1 MRTAGS
7 VEGVTGLPLTQSV
20 SWEKLSRTRAAA
32 LTNLEEGGDPDPT
45 CFHMHKNTDLRR
57 WEVED
62 SFPTIGGH
70 AQGQTHPLQRCG
82 WHCVPPTSEF
92 LLSNLYVA
100 LLRISSGRN
109 TIRLL

>member
-1 MRTAGS
+1 
-7 VEGVTGLPLTQSV
+7 V
-20 SWEKLSRTRAAA
+20 SWVKLSRTRVAA

-62 SFPTIGGH
+62 SFPTTGGH
-70 AQGQTHPLQRCG
+70 VQGQSIPYSVMVGIASPHIWTFALQ
-82 WHCVPPTSEF
+82 SD
-92 LLSNLYVA
+92 LYVA